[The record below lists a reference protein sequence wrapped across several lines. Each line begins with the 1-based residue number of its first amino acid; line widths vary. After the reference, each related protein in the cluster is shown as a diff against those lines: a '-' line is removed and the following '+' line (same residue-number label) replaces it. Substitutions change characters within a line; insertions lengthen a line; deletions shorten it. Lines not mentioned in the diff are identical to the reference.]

1 MAAADIVA
9 RQVDA
14 YNAHDLEAFLACY
27 TDDVVVTSGNGDLLL
42 EGGEA
47 VRDQYGVMF
56 ERLPD
61 VQVTVRHRIEL
72 GAWVV
77 DDEHVTAAAGFEI
90 EALVAYHVPGDHI
103 DRVVVMTAEREE

>member
-1 MAAADIVA
+1 MATADIVA

-27 TDDVVVTSGNGDLLL
+27 ADDVVVTSGNGDLLL
-42 EGGEA
+42 DGGEA

-56 ERLPD
+56 DQLPD
-61 VQVTVRHRIEL
+61 VQVAVRHRIEL

-90 EALVAYHVPGDHI
+90 EALVAYHAPGDQI